1 MSNTLRSL
9 ICVFVLS
16 LTLAVLAP
24 MVQAQSE
31 MFKDV
36 PSTHWAYEDVRVLKA
51 DGLLTGYPGEVFLG
65 NRPMTRYEFA
75 TATRAMFENLLK
87 KIGDITSIQSR
98 IAALETTS
106 SGTSVTAEV
115 SALKEQL
122 AGMAYLKDDA
132 ARLNKLAVEFE
143 KELASLGV
151 SVQELT
157 VRTTELEK
165 LVAELMKRPVPIDIH
180 GDLFFGVRAG
190 YGEGTKYGV
199 DLNSNLFGINQNS
212 EYQTSNPVKDLH
224 MVHELGLNVNGNFG
238 NGVTGYAEFV
248 IGNFMDWIDV
258 ATTPQG
264 GYFQGYDYRSEH
276 ETELAVWAANVTIPM
291 KFIGESTVKLGRL
304 GYQVTPYT
312 FSRVDPD
319 FYFDVPRYDDGNI
332 YFDGGLMSLKF
343 SGVKLD
349 VFGGKNQSIENT
361 DYENFQAITAGRLPG
376 TTFEH
381 RPHGLREGVLAV
393 DTTLGANLNVGIG
406 KAGNFG
412 LNYILLDGENDSSYE
427 GFFNRVSVFGANA
440 DYMVTPALKL
450 KGEYAATQVMYN
462 NDNVFDDD
470 NSAWDVSATYEVANS
485 FQVMAGYKEIQ
496 PYFNAPGSWGR
507 IGFWYNPTD
516 IKGFTVGAKYALSDA
531 FTIGASGEFYQGT
544 GKVAEADDVYGLDG
558 FLTSDKVNRFVVNAT
573 YKVSPV
579 WTLTADWEG
588 VNWDIQDRV
597 YYYGDG
603 ESDYDYSD
611 GGKPT
616 ENYFTF
622 GVDYML
628 GKNANLKF
636 KYQVMN
642 YDAKGT
648 DFFVVDN
655 ANGNGDKLA
664 GGLFILQGT
673 VKF

>member
-1 MSNTLRSL
+1 
-9 ICVFVLS
+9 
-16 LTLAVLAP
+16 

-264 GYFQGYDYRSEH
+264 GYFTGYDYRH
-276 ETELAVWAANVTIPM
+276 ADDTQLAVWAANVTFPM
-291 KFIGESTVKLGRL
+291 KFMGETTVKLGRL

-319 FYFDVPRYDDGNI
+319 FYFDVARYDDGNI
-332 YFDGGLMSLKF
+332 YFDGGKLDFKF
-343 SGVKLD
+343 SNVKLD
-349 VFGGKNQSIENT
+349 IFGGKNQSIENS
-361 DYENFQAITAGRLPG
+361 DDVFFQTITAGRLEG
-376 TTFEH
+376 STFYR
-381 RPHGLREGVLAV
+381 RPHGLREGVLTV
-393 DTTLGANLNVGIG
+393 DTTLGANLNVGLG
-406 KAGNFG
+406 STANLG
-412 LNYILLDGENDSSYE
+412 LTYILLDGEELSNYSLATRGPGD
-427 GFFNRVSVFGANA
+427 FNRVAVYGANA
-440 DYMVTPALKL
+440 AVELT
-450 KGEYAATQVMYN
+450 KGLNVKAEFAASQVMFN
-462 NDNVFDDD
+462 NHNVLSHDNT
-470 NSAWDVSATYEVANS
+470 AWDVNATYDVANS
-485 FQVMAGYKEIQ
+485 FQLKAGYKEVM
-496 PYFNAPGSWGR
+496 PFFNAPGSWGR

>member
-1 MSNTLRSL
+1 
-9 ICVFVLS
+9 
-16 LTLAVLAP
+16 

-122 AGMAYLKDDA
+122 TGMAYLKDDA

-212 EYQTSNPVKDLH
+212 DYQTSNPVKDLT

-264 GYFQGYDYRSEH
+264 GYFQGYDHRSAH
-276 ETELAVWAANVTIPM
+276 ETELAVWAANVTFPM
-291 KFIGESTVKLGRL
+291 KFMGETTVTLGRL

-312 FSRVDPD
+312 YSRVDPD
-319 FYFDVPRYDDGNI
+319 FYFDVARYDDGNI
-332 YFDGGLMSLKF
+332 YFDGGKLDFKF
-343 SGVKLD
+343 SNVKLD
-349 VFGGKNQSIENT
+349 IFGGKNQSIENT
-361 DYENFQAITAGRLPG
+361 DYENFQMITAGNLPG
-376 TTFEH
+376 YTFMH
-381 RPHGLREGVLAV
+381 RPHGLREGVLEV
-393 DTTLGANLNVGIG
+393 DTTLGANVKVGLG
-406 KAGNFG
+406 STANLG
-412 LNYILLDGENDSSYE
+412 LTYILLDSNNDYESY
-427 GFFNRVSVFGANA
+427 FNRVAVYGAN
-440 DYMVTPALKL
+440 VGVELT
-450 KGEYAATQVMYN
+450 KGLNVKAEYAASQVMFN
-462 NDNVFDDD
+462 NHNVLSHDNT
-470 NSAWDVSATYEVANS
+470 AWNVNATYDVANS
-485 FQVMAGYKEIQ
+485 FQLMAGYKEVM
-496 PYFNAPGSWGR
+496 PFFNAPGSWGR

-516 IKGFTVGAKYALSDA
+516 IKGFTVGAKYAFSDA
-531 FTIGASGEFYQGT
+531 FTMGASGEFYQGT
-544 GKVAEADDVYGLDG
+544 GKVADVTDSDHLHGL
-558 FLTSDKVNRFVVNAT
+558 LTSDKVNRFLVNAT

-588 VNWDIQDRV
+588 VNWDIQDRFDPEV
-597 YYYGDG
+597 S
-603 ESDYDYSD
+603 EPDYLY

-642 YDAKGT
+642 YDAKYT
-648 DFFVVDN
+648 DYFEVDGEN
-655 ANGNGDKLA
+655 KLA